1 MCVSQRHKPR
11 QPGLIFSL
19 SHTPHWNF
27 NLLEELR
34 HCLTHLCPVGHQLGA
49 EQMVNAQI
57 ILVGLTARGL
67 MILYAAWFGAE
78 KDKW

>member
-1 MCVSQRHKPR
+1 MCLRDINLVSLALFSHC
-11 QPGLIFSL
+11 LI
-19 SHTPHWNF
+19 PPYWNF